1 MPPFGLTCPTPLS
14 KEAELALVD
23 VHVNAVLCPERIV
36 PGFAKK
42 ELTVGVTGTPT
53 NPTHPVRNDAIS
65 PNKPHRSTSLVWGI
79 SIRIISVKIILYPH
93 SDADLRVGVACR
105 GKRERVTCPAGD
117 SLIKLTEGAAMS

>member
-14 KEAELALVD
+14 KEAELALVE

-36 PGFAKK
+36 PGFAEK

-53 NPTHPVRNDAIS
+53 SPTHPVRNDAIS
-65 PNKPHRSTSLVWGI
+65 PNTPHRSASLLRGI

-93 SDADLRVGVACR
+93 SDADLRVGVACM
-105 GKRERVTCPAGD
+105 GKREPSHVSRR
-117 SLIKLTEGAAMS
+117 